1 MRFGH
6 LNCYFRIQ
14 LGNDRNPLFEV
25 SQNVFNKDTQHKDF
39 SAYLIK
45 AIIRYLQ
52 KKTEQR
58 QKKFKYFLTRTM
70 YYSMLHHN
78 IDVWNTLW
86 KFGLRCENVESAAI
100 FFY

>member
-1 MRFGH
+1 MTGTHCLKSVKMFLIKILKRK
-6 LNCYFRIQ
+6 NTR
-14 LGNDRNPLFEV
+14 
-25 SQNVFNKDTQHKDF
+25 HKDF

-78 IDVWNTLW
+78 IDV
-86 KFGLRCENVESAAI
+86 
-100 FFY
+100 